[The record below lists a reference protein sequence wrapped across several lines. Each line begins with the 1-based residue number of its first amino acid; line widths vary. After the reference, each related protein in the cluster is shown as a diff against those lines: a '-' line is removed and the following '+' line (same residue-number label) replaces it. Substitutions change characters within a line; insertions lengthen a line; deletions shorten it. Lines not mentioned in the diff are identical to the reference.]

1 MAGEDIDGALESAAD
16 SFGWFKRNRLKR
28 AALLDGIASELEKV
42 RKDLM
47 RVCME
52 ETHLGKARLEGE
64 LTRTTGQ
71 LEMFA
76 RLVREGWYLDARIDR
91 GNPDIRRYLVPLGPV
106 VVFGAANFPIAFSVA
121 GGDTASALAA
131 GCPVVMKA
139 HPAHP
144 KTSRVAA
151 DAIAAA
157 LAGMEKD
164 AEREAGGG
172 AQNETQEKAQDG
184 VFTLIYGASTQVGKA
199 LVLHP
204 KTKAVAFTGSFSGGR
219 ALHDLCASREVPI
232 PFFGEMGSVNPVFLL
247 PGAVKKRGREIASG
261 LANSATLGVGQF
273 CTQPGIAVAVDTPEL
288 HSFIDEAA
296 DVFSETPKGAMLTD
310 DIANNFS
317 QGAAGLMGRTGVEPA
332 GETASAAEPPVPGK
346 PLLVKTTGKIFL
358 SDPALKQEV
367 FGPVTLL
374 VVAEN
379 SAELRQ
385 IAASF
390 QGELTASVFGE
401 EEELIRETELLD
413 LLTERAGR
421 VICNGFPTGVRVCHS
436 MQHGG
441 PFPATTNS
449 RETSVGTAAIKRF
462 LRPVCFQDCPDD
474 LLPEELKN
482 ENPSKILRLVDG
494 VWTTS
499 RA

>member
-1 MAGEDIDGALESAAD
+1 MAGEEIDGALESATC
-16 SFGWFKRNRLKR
+16 SFGWFKRSRLQR
-28 AALLDGIASELEKV
+28 AAFLDGIASELEKV
-42 RKDLM
+42 RKDLV

-52 ETHLGKARLEGE
+52 ETHLGETRLEGE

-71 LEMFA
+71 LKMFA
-76 RLVREGWYLDARIDR
+76 RLVREGWYLEARIDR

-131 GCPVVMKA
+131 GCPVIMKA

-144 KTSRVAA
+144 KTSRIAA
-151 DAIAAA
+151 EAIAAA
-157 LAGMEKD
+157 LAAVKRGV
-164 AEREAGGG
+164 ERETGDG
-172 AQNETQEKAQDG
+172 ARDG
-184 VFTLIYGASTQVGKA
+184 VFTLIYGASTQVGKE

-204 KTKAVAFTGSFSGGR
+204 KTKAAAFTGSFSGGK

-247 PGAVKKRGREIASG
+247 PEAVKKRRKQVARG

-273 CTQPGIAVAVDTPEL
+273 CTQPGITVATDTPEL
-288 HSFIDEAA
+288 QSLIDELAEDFA
-296 DVFSETPKGAMLTD
+296 ETPKGIMLTD
-310 DIANNFS
+310 RIAENFS
-317 QGAAGLMGRTGVEPA
+317 QGAAELIGRTGVEPV
-332 GETASAAEPPVPGK
+332 GETVSAAEPLVPGK
-346 PLLVKTTGKIFL
+346 PLLLKTTGKIFL
-358 SDPALKQEV
+358 FDPDLKKEV

-379 SAELRQ
+379 STELRQ

-401 EEELIRETELLD
+401 KEELVRETELLD

-462 LRPVCFQDCPDD
+462 LRPVCFQDCPDE

-482 ENPSKILRLVDG
+482 SNPSKILRLVDG

-499 RA
+499 PM